1 MKRREFLGMAG
12 VTGCGLAF
20 GASAACFGAEKGKSG
35 VTPALGAEDL
45 PTGSAPP
52 PVPCPHFPSRLHAFV
67 WRNWQLVPA
76 ERMAAVVGATPAQIM
91 AVGEA
96 MGLGSQPRITRDRMK
111 RFALTVIRRNWHLLP
126 YPQLLELLGWSA
138 DELAFALRED
148 DFLFIKLGSLK
159 PRCDRITWE
168 EPAEATRAM
177 ERQIAETVRRE
188 LGRLDAVHGED
199 LFGFVAKLSAGGPE
213 AKPSSSGRDLRF
225 CYSYF
230 ALYGDPVLDREADP
244 YPEGYLA
251 RLAAAGVTGVWLQGV
266 LYKLAAFPWQPA
278 LSGGSKERL
287 QNLRRLVARANRH
300 GIKVFLYLNEPR
312 AMPLRFFEDHPA
324 LKGVVEGDHAVLC
337 TSVPEVQEYMVRAVS
352 TICEEVP
359 ELGGFFTI
367 TASENLTNCWSHH
380 HGEGCPRCGRRAPAE
395 VIAEVNGLVARGIR
409 RSGSKA
415 RLIAWDWGWN
425 DSWAQEIIRLLPPEA
440 SLMSVSE
447 WSLPI
452 ERGGVKGDVGEY
464 SISSIGPGP
473 RAKRH
478 WEMARKRGLRAIAK
492 IQAGNTWELSAVP
505 YIPALENVAV
515 HAANLRQAGVD
526 GLMLGWT
533 LGGYPSP
540 NIEVVAECMAGKL
553 PQDAMRTVAERR
565 VGKRLASLLV
575 EAWTAFSKAFSEFP
589 FDTAVLYNGP
599 QQLGPANLLWAQPT
613 GYRSTMTGFP
623 YDDLD
628 GWRGRYPA
636 EVFANQFDKVADG
649 FNNAIARLREKA
661 ASVDATRA
669 QMQAL
674 EDELRVAEAAAIHF
688 KSAANQAR
696 FVASR
701 RALAQ
706 ATDPAEA
713 RRLIDAIEHLV
724 RNEQA
729 LARRLYA
736 LQRQDSR
743 IGFEAANQYF
753 YVPLDLAEKVL
764 NCRDLLERW
773 LPEER
778 RRRGV

>member
-1 MKRREFLGMAG
+1 MKRREFLGIAG
-12 VTGCGLAF
+12 VTSCGLVF
-20 GASAACFGAEKGKSG
+20 GASAACVGADRGKHG
-35 VTPALGAEDL
+35 VTPTLGVEDL
-45 PTGSAPP
+45 PTGNAPP
-52 PVPCPHFPSRLHAFV
+52 PVQFPHFPSRLHALV
-67 WRNWQLVPA
+67 WRNWQLVPV
-76 ERMAAVVGATPAQIM
+76 ERIAAVVGATPAQIR
-91 AVGEA
+91 AVGAA
-96 MGLGSQPRITRDRMK
+96 MGLGSQPRITKDRMK
-111 RFALTVIRRNWHLLP
+111 RSALTVIRRNWHLLP
-126 YPQLLELLGWSA
+126 YAQLLELLGWSA

-159 PRCDRITWE
+159 PKCDRITWE
-168 EPAEATRAM
+168 EPTEATRAL
-177 ERQIAETVRRE
+177 ERQVAEIVRRE
-188 LGRLDAVHGED
+188 FGRLDVAHGEE
-199 LFGFVAKLSAGGPE
+199 LFGFVARLSAGVPA
-213 AKPSSSGRDLRF
+213 AKPSSAGGDLRF

-230 ALYGDPVLDREADP
+230 ALYGDPLLDREADP
-244 YPEGYLA
+244 FPEGYLG

-266 LYKLAAFPWQPA
+266 LYKMAAFPWQPA
-278 LSGGSKERL
+278 LSDGNKERL
-287 QNLRRLVARANRH
+287 QNLRRLVSRANRH
-300 GIKVFLYLNEPR
+300 GVKVFLYLNEPR
-312 AMPLRFFEDHPA
+312 AMPLRFFEDHPT
-324 LKGVVEGDHAVLC
+324 LKGVVEGDYAVLC

-380 HGEGCPRCGRRAPAE
+380 HGEGCPRCSRRAPAE

-425 DSWAQEIIRLLPPEA
+425 DSWADEIIRLLPPEA

-505 YIPALENVAV
+505 YIPALENVAT
-515 HAANLRQAGVD
+515 HAANLRQVGVD
-526 GLMLGWT
+526 CLMLGWT

-540 NIEVVAECMAGKL
+540 NIEVVAECMAGKQ

-565 VGKRLASLLV
+565 VGKHLAPSLV

-613 GYRSTMTGFP
+613 RYRSTMTGFP

-649 FNNAIARLREKA
+649 FNSAIARLREKA
-661 ASVDATRA
+661 AKTNAARA
-669 QMQAL
+669 QMHAL

-688 KSAANQAR
+688 KSVANQAR
-696 FVASR
+696 FVMAR

-706 ATDPAEA
+706 ATDPAET
-713 RRLIDAIEHLV
+713 RRLIDAIEGLL
-724 RNEQA
+724 RSEQA
-729 LARRLYA
+729 LARRLCA

-753 YVPLDLAEKVL
+753 YVPLDLVEKVL